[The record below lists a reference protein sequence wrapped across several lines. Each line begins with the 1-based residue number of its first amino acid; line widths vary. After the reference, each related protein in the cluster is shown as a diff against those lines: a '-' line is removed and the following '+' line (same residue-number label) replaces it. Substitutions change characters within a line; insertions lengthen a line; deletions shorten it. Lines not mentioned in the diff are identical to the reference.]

1 MELEARLQQIEHK
14 YALGEQNLN
23 QVVVKGE
30 TGISYVTEW
39 NEKLDKRVMQIESNM
54 IGLGKEQLKD
64 RDTIGRLEV
73 INQKITDDLRGL
85 LSTMQNDYQNKLES
99 RVTELVNRI
108 VLEHEE
114 RKRADDDMKH

>member
-14 YALGEQNLN
+14 YAVGEQNLN

-30 TGISYVTEW
+30 TGINYVTEW
-39 NEKLDKRVMQIESNM
+39 NDKLDKRIMQIESNM

-73 INQKITDDLRGL
+73 IN
-85 LSTMQNDYQNKLES
+85 
-99 RVTELVNRI
+99 
-108 VLEHEE
+108 
-114 RKRADDDMKH
+114 